1 MPLYTGHWQLGFLP
15 NSNVSDIFF
24 IELLFLCCLIP
35 MAQSGPF
42 HWIIIIII
50 QVLLNP
56 GEKDKKEQF

>member
-1 MPLYTGHWQLGFLP
+1 
-15 NSNVSDIFF
+15 
-24 IELLFLCCLIP
+24 